1 MSYAEML
8 AGDWRDIIEWHE
20 LAVKVLVNE
29 PGIQGLLSSLPWADA
44 DGREKI
50 MDKAIKQNVLL
61 GEGSEPTKDHKP
73 HTSDKDRKNM
83 RLMRELSKSVLKG
96 KEVQHHGL

>member
-1 MSYAEML
+1 MSYSEML

-61 GEGSEPTKDHKP
+61 GEDAEPKKDPDHQTKEEYLQKMALL
-73 HTSDKDRKNM
+73 RGM
-83 RLMRELSKSVLKG
+83 QGGKG
-96 KEVQHHGL
+96 RIKFNHGL